1 MVNNKVSGRG
11 NNEIIERKK
20 NRFELQ
26 KDDFSQKKE
35 NNYYINDSTRTNNL
49 NITKQNKT
57 KVSSWEKL

>member
-11 NNEIIERKK
+11 NNEIIEIKK

-35 NNYYINDSTRTNNL
+35 NNYYVNEIK
-49 NITKQNKT
+49 IKIKHNKT
-57 KVSSWEKL
+57 KVSSWERL